1 MQVEYIDGV
10 KHLVFYHGTDVNH
23 VESIKTHGLRPRKD
37 NDDKAG
43 SWQGLSN
50 QHCVYLTTDI
60 ERARLFAR
68 MFDNGAVFQV
78 FVNDDSKLRID
89 ENFVFYG
96 DLGSNTYMD
105 WEASRDSVLT
115 DTRWMLSI
123 ETDNLCSHNGK
134 IDSKYVEVLEII

>member
-1 MQVEYIDGV
+1 
-10 KHLVFYHGTDVNH
+10 
-23 VESIKTHGLRPRKD
+23 
-37 NDDKAG
+37 
-43 SWQGLSN
+43 
-50 QHCVYLTTDI
+50 
-60 ERARLFAR
+60 
-68 MFDNGAVFQV
+68 
-78 FVNDDSKLRID
+78 LRID